1 MSELNRPDVVAE
13 VMGVFEAYERALVE
27 DDAEAAIASFWD
39 SDLVVR
45 YGVNECQSGQ
55 REIAAWRRSAPPVP
69 SGRRL
74 GPTVVVTFGDDT
86 ACVSTEF
93 RSGPGHIV
101 GRQSQTWRRME
112 AGWRIV
118 AAHVSLLKT
127 EAAL

>member
-13 VMGVFEAYERALVE
+13 VTEAFETYERALV
-27 DDAEAAIASFWD
+27 DGDAEAVIEAFWD

-45 YGVNECQSGQ
+45 YGIAECLYGHDQ
-55 REIAAWRRSAPPVP
+55 IAAWRRAAPPIP
-69 SGRRL
+69 PGRRL

-93 RSGPGHIV
+93 RNGAGRVV

-112 AGWRIV
+112 PGWRIV
-118 AAHVSLLKT
+118 AAHVSLLKPE
-127 EAAL
+127 EAP